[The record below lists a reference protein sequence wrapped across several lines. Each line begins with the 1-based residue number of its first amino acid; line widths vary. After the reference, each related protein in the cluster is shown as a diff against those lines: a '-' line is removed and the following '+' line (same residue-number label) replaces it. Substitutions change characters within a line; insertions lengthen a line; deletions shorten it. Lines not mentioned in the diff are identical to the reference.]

1 MNNSI
6 QNSQANSSTQ
16 NTVSNLFQVESIP
29 ILRSADLNTCF
40 SKGFSTS
47 FKPVSPLNSTGSNII
62 KPVAVKRT
70 SSQASTPLAGLQN
83 LLSFSSLLNNTSKK
97 TDLQQ
102 TTQDYEKEN
111 MSNATLSYQLM
122 KELQH
127 QLQLE
132 LSQQSQSTPLSS
144 STIGNQMNEQSIAS
158 NSSPLF
164 QFFSQTECNNN
175 QNLLS
180 GATNFNNQLL
190 NKNSP
195 CLQAAQKPIAEEQEE
210 ATSPCVVKKRKV
222 QKKSQVSSQNL
233 NEQKTE
239 EMESECSNDQ
249 NKSQISASL
258 VNLQQEQVEEVKII
272 QKKSKVEGKKRQK
285 KSKKSSQSLEEQQ
298 SNQIDFNKS
307 DSQKE
312 SLTDTNQED
321 SNKKGDSPLPS
332 QQEVNN
338 QKEDQSNENQSDE
351 EEGDDDEE
359 DMEQQSAEGKPH
371 KQSLSQ
377 QQQKLL
383 MQIGENQGN
392 GSNKKTRIC
401 NCKKT
406 KCLKLYCDCFA
417 AGEFCGA
424 ECNCCECSNTVAN
437 KEARNKIVEGLLE
450 KNPFAFNVKDI
461 EIEEPSQLSLK
472 AQKKLA
478 SKKGCNCRRSGCLKK
493 YCQCYQDGLQ
503 CGEHCKCNGCEN
515 CEKPAKKLFLAE
527 QNSLSLQSQNSTPN
541 NNNNTNSFNT
551 QSLLINNNLS
561 LSKQNSLNFNENQ
574 NKQFQA
580 SVQYNNQLNTQQNT
594 SKLNKANNNFLL
606 NQVNTTFN
614 NNNYSNNNN
623 NNNNNNK
630 SSSNNQHNLLDESA
644 QQLVLTQI
652 LSSMVAQQTSILNN
666 PLIQLATLQ
675 ASLQSVLMPQQQQQ
689 TQQNSFESSI
699 ESLLLQAAAVAAS
712 NSLKDTSK
720 LNKKY
725 E

>member
-1 MNNSI
+1 MSNSI

-16 NTVSNLFQVESIP
+16 NTVSNLFQIESIP
-29 ILRSADLNTCF
+29 ILRSADFNACF

-47 FKPVSPLNSTGSNII
+47 FKPVSLLNSNGSNII

-83 LLSFSSLLNNTSKK
+83 LLSFSSLLSNASKK
-97 TDLQQ
+97 PDLQQ
-102 TTQDYEKEN
+102 ATQDYEKEN
-111 MSNATLSYQLM
+111 VSNATLSYQLM
-122 KELQH
+122 REFQH

-132 LSQQSQSTPLSS
+132 LSQQSQSTPFSS
-144 STIGNQMNEQSIAS
+144 STIGNQMNEQSITS

-164 QFFSQTECNNN
+164 QFLSQTECNNN
-175 QNLLS
+175 QSLLS
-180 GATNFNNQLL
+180 EATNQNNQLL
-190 NKNSP
+190 NKNSS

-222 QKKSQVSSQNL
+222 QKKKQISSQNL

-239 EMESECSNDQ
+239 EMESDCCNDQ
-249 NKSQISASL
+249 NKSQISASS
-258 VNLQQEQVEEVKII
+258 VNLQQEQVEEVKIA
-272 QKKSKVEGKKRQK
+272 QKKSNIEGKKRQK
-285 KSKKSSQSLEEQQ
+285 KSKKSSQQLEQQ
-298 SNQIDFNKS
+298 LSNQIDFNKIN
-307 DSQKE
+307 SQKE

-321 SNKKGDSPLPS
+321 SNKKDDSPLPS
-332 QQEVNN
+332 QQDVNN
-338 QKEDQSNENQSDE
+338 QKEDQSNENQSDDE
-351 EEGDDDEE
+351 EEEDDDDNEE
-359 DMEQQSAEGKPH
+359 MEQQSVDGKPH
-371 KQSLSQ
+371 KQQSLSQ

-461 EIEEPSQLSLK
+461 EIEEPTQLSLK

-527 QNSLSLQSQNSTPN
+527 QNSLSLQSQNSTTN
-541 NNNNTNSFNT
+541 NNINTNSFNT

-561 LSKQNSLNFNENQ
+561 LSKQNSINFNENQ

-580 SVQYNNQLNTQQNT
+580 QYNNQLNSQQNT
-594 SKLNKANNNFLL
+594 SKLNKANNNFLF
-606 NQVNTTFN
+606 NQVNTAFN
-614 NNNYSNNNN
+614 NK
-623 NNNNNNK
+623 NNNNNK
-630 SSSNNQHNLLDESA
+630 NTSNNQLNLLDDSA
-644 QQLVLTQI
+644 QQLVLTQL
-652 LSSMVAQQTSILNN
+652 LSSMVAQQASILNN

-675 ASLQSVLMPQQQQQ
+675 ASLQSVLMPQQQQQQ

-712 NSLKDTSK
+712 NSFKDTSK
-720 LNKKY
+720 LNKY
-725 E
+725 D